1 MFSLFEFTVAR
12 NDMNFIHIKVTDS
25 FLQFLPRQGSLLE
38 ILLTFDMLAT
48 QLWCSDLSVILTV
61 RVHVWHL

>member
-61 RVHVWHL
+61 